1 MVVSHLSGIDLAV
14 AIEKRFPGSVLD
26 SDQAAV
32 WTEHG
37 MMPDIAEYLKNNPEL
52 SFDFLNSISAVDFIE
67 YFEVVYH
74 LTSIVNQHD
83 TVVKTR
89 LYGREELSMP
99 SVYHVWRGADFQERE
114 IWDLMGIRFNG
125 HPNMKRLLLWEGF
138 EGHPLRKDFL

>member
-1 MVVSHLSGIDLAV
+1 MVVSHLSGIDLAA

-26 SDQAAV
+26 SDQVAV

-89 LYGREELSMP
+89 PVSYTHLTLP
-99 SVYHVWRGADFQERE
+99 TKA
-114 IWDLMGIRFNG
+114 
-125 HPNMKRLLLWEGF
+125 
-138 EGHPLRKDFL
+138 